1 MKPLRARAFKMNQQS
16 SGGGGG
22 GGGGGS
28 SGKALDFG
36 FARPGLKARSHN
48 PFYKT
53 IEMLILD
60 FMRVCTT
67 NSFVFSLEI

>member
-1 MKPLRARAFKMNQQS
+1 MERKKWPLILKPLRARALKMKHCS
-16 SGGGGG
+16 SGG

-53 IEMLILD
+53 IEI
-60 FMRVCTT
+60 
-67 NSFVFSLEI
+67 SHS

>member
-1 MKPLRARAFKMNQQS
+1 MKPLRARALKMKQQS
-16 SGGGGG
+16 SGGG

-28 SGKALDFG
+28 SGKASDFG

-53 IEMLILD
+53 IE
-60 FMRVCTT
+60 
-67 NSFVFSLEI
+67 NSHS